1 MIRPNEM
8 PKHRKQAATDA
19 KQAFIWKWIG
29 RATLAGMIGFA
40 LFVVY
45 SIAKDVGVL

>member
-1 MIRPNEM
+1 MIRPSEV
-8 PKHRKQAATDA
+8 PKYKQQAATDA

-29 RATLAGMIGFA
+29 RATLASMIGFA